1 MERTMTNI
9 VEVTEKNF
17 ESVKTESEFLIID
30 FWAGW
35 CGPCKIMKPTLEKFA
50 TNNPDIEVIFCNVDE
65 ESELAKDYGIKSIPT
80 LLYFEHGEIKGK
92 KIGNV
97 PETQIKEFVNGI

>member
-1 MERTMTNI
+1 MALEITDA
-9 VEVTEKNF
+9 NF
-17 ESVKTESEFLIID
+17 EEVVMNADRPVVVD
-30 FWAGW
+30 FWAEW
-35 CGPCKIMKPTLEKFA
+35 CGPCKVLKPTIEKFA
-50 TNNPDIEVIFCNVDE
+50 KENPDIKVVFCNVDE
-65 ESELAKDYGIKSIPT
+65 ESDMAKDYGIKSIPT

>member
-1 MERTMTNI
+1 MTKEDFKGPR
-9 VEVTEKNF
+9 VLV
-17 ESVKTESEFLIID
+17 D
-30 FWAGW
+30 FWASW

-50 TNNPDIEVIFCNVDE
+50 IDNPDIEVIFCNVDE